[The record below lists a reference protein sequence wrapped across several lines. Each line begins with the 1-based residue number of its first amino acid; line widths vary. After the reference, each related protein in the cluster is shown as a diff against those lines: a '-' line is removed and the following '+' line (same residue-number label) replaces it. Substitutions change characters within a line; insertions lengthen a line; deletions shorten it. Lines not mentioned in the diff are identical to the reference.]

1 MERERRRQGM
11 SSDNY
16 ESPDYISEIL
26 KGSRGIEGC
35 TRWVMVGGDVVAS
48 ETVPTLARSTS

>member
-1 MERERRRQGM
+1 M